1 MKSRLINKAWLVWG
15 QRLMAIVALLTVS
28 CSAPVERPS
37 VLLIVVDTLR
47 ADHLTGHRNGVPF
60 MPKLSAMAEDSW
72 HFAETTSQA
81 SWTKPSMVSLFTSL
95 YTGTHG
101 VEFGTRKQFLDDSSL
116 EIDML
121 PKSLES
127 MARFFKDHGYDTAGI
142 LTNHQLVED
151 FGFGEGFDAYHMLG
165 DVPASVV
172 SDEAIKV
179 AAKLTPPYFLYV
191 HLLDPHASYEPPE
204 TYRALFEDGLTALS
218 EEEEEILANYR
229 EYYDDHIL
237 HYLGRREVR
246 QIATLSEAAREV
258 VRARYGGESRFSDDE
273 VARLIAEI
281 RGKDEETII
290 AFTSDHGEE
299 FWEHGAVG
307 HSKSLYQELIH
318 VPLFISVPGAAPRH
332 DSQPAQLIDLLPTF
346 AELCGLKARRYW
358 QGVSLVGER
367 VDLPVFSAT
376 GGSSREHDFRLRTV
390 RLGRY
395 KLIHDGN
402 KKSVSVYDLVAD
414 PEETHDLAKSEEA
427 LTRMLQEAL
436 QKHKLDNEKHPKFQ
450 ATKELTSIDE
460 DTLERLKD
468 LGYLGED

>member
-1 MKSRLINKAWLVWG
+1 
-15 QRLMAIVALLTVS
+15 
-28 CSAPVERPS
+28 VERPS
-37 VLLIVVDTLR
+37 VVLIVVDTLR
-47 ADHLTGHRNGVPF
+47 ADHLTGSRNGVPF

-72 HFAETTSQA
+72 HFVETTSQA

-95 YTGTHG
+95 YTETHG

-116 EIDML
+116 EIDMM

-127 MARFFKDHGYDTAGI
+127 MARYFKDHGYDTAGI
-142 LTNHQLVED
+142 QTNHQLVAD
-151 FGFGEGFDAYHMLG
+151 FGFAEGFDVYHMLG
-165 DVPASVV
+165 DVPASAV
-172 SDEAIKV
+172 SDKAIKV
-179 AAKLTPPYFLYV
+179 AAELTPPYFLYV

-218 EEEEEILANYR
+218 EEEEEILENYG

-237 HYLGRREVR
+237 HYLGRRKVR
-246 QIATLSEAAREV
+246 QIATLSEEAREV

-273 VARLIAEI
+273 VARLIAEM
-281 RGKDEETII
+281 RGKNGNTIV

-299 FWEHGAVG
+299 FWDHGAVG

-318 VPLFISVPGAAPRH
+318 VPMFISVPGAAPRH
-332 DSQPAQLIDLLPTF
+332 DSQSAQLIDLMPTF
-346 AELCGLKARRYW
+346 AELCGLKARPYW

-367 VDLPVFSAT
+367 VDRPVFSAT

-390 RLGRY
+390 RLDRH

-402 KKSVSVYDLVAD
+402 KKSVSLYDLVAD
-414 PEETHDLAKSEEA
+414 PEETRDLAESEKA
-427 LTRMLQEAL
+427 LTKTLLEAL

-450 ATKELTSIDE
+450 ATRERILIDDDVRE
-460 DTLERLKD
+460 QLKI
-468 LGYLGED
+468 LGYGGEN